1 MKHPEPKLTSIAIAM
16 AIMAAPALAQTA
28 GDATTKAA
36 DKEDGAAAASSLSTV
51 VITGQRIN
59 RVSNGA
65 TNLDLEAKD
74 TPQSISFITQ
84 EQMRNFGASDI
95 NAALRLA
102 TGIRVEQVGTN
113 QTQYL
118 SRGFEIKNTQ
128 IDGVGMPNGWGLVT
142 NAMDTFGYERVEVV
156 RGANGLLTGVGNASG
171 TINYVRK
178 RPTNK
183 AGGSVGLSYGSW
195 DTKRVEADYSTPLT
209 ADGNWAGR
217 VMVAAEDGG
226 SYLRDFKSDRN
237 FFYGVV
243 DGQIGDHGTLAAGFS
258 RQKAD
263 TSGNMWGTLT
273 FVDSDGKQLEWDRS
287 ASTTQKWTYWNTIT
301 ETGFVDYTHEFGD
314 WKVKASYNY
323 RTSDNDSTLFMAY
336 SSTGIN
342 PATGLGL
349 AGWAYK
355 SKSPITARLV
365 DLSINGRYE
374 LLGRKHEATFGVS
387 YSTSERVDNYNPTS
401 FAGPAFGALPAF
413 PYSNDAIPE
422 PTFGASTFYTSLNQR
437 IKRAYAVT
445 RLALTDSTHAII
457 GANFTEYHRDGLNA
471 DTTAFDQTEK
481 NTSPYVGLSYDFT
494 PSLLGY
500 FNYSYIYQPQEQF
513 TADHNYISPSKGTN
527 YEVGIKGEWLDKR
540 LLTTAAY
547 FDASQQGLATYV
559 GTVFLE
565 GSAFGAY
572 KGVDVKSKGFELEAT
587 GKINRFTD
595 LVVGYTH
602 ISMSGATDGATYPWV
617 PRNMVNVALSA
628 RVPQMEKLSLGVS
641 GRWQSGTSNVD
652 SYSRFNVS
660 QGSYAVLN
668 AFAAWE
674 FMPGL
679 TLRANVNNIA
689 DQKYINSLYIAS
701 YYAAPRNYTASLN
714 WRF

>member
-1 MKHPEPKLTSIAIAM
+1 MTHPARTLLSTALAM
-16 AIMAAPALAQTA
+16 AFAAAPALAQTA
-28 GDATTKAA
+28 ASNAEAPPGTAA
-36 DKEDGAAAASSLSTV
+36 PRAELETV
-51 VITGQRIN
+51 LVAGQRAN
-59 RVSNGA
+59 RVSSGA

-84 EQMRNFGASDI
+84 EQMKNFGATDI

-113 QTQYL
+113 QTQYQA
-118 SRGFEIKNTQ
+118 RGFEIKNTQ

-142 NAMDTFGYERVEVV
+142 NAIDTFGYEKVEVV

-178 RPTNK
+178 RPTNNVS
-183 AGGSVGLSYGSW
+183 GSVGVSFGSW
-195 DTKRVEADYSTPLT
+195 DTKRIEADYSTPLT
-209 ADGNWAGR
+209 ADGSWAGR
-217 VMVAAEDGG
+217 VVAVAEDGD

-237 FFYGVV
+237 FLYGVV
-243 DGQIGDHGTLAAGFS
+243 DGQIGDHGTLAVGFS

-273 FVDSDGKQLEWDRS
+273 FVGSDGKQLEWDRS

-301 ETGFVDYTHEFGD
+301 ETGFVDYTHDLGN
-314 WKVKASYNY
+314 WKLKASYNY

-342 PATGLGL
+342 PSTGTGL

-355 SKSPITARLV
+355 SASPITAHLF
-365 DLSINGRYE
+365 DLSVNGHFN
-374 LLGRKHEATFGVS
+374 LLGRKHEATFGVN

-422 PTFGASTFYTSLNQR
+422 PTFGASIFYTSLNQR

-445 RLALTDSTHAII
+445 RLSLTDSTHAII

-471 DTTAFDQTEK
+471 DTTAFNQTEK
-481 NTSPYVGLSYDFT
+481 NTSPYVGLSYDIT
-494 PSLLGY
+494 PSVLGY
-500 FNYSYIYQPQEQF
+500 LNYSYIYQPQEQF
-513 TADHNYISPSKGTN
+513 TEQHTYISPSKGTN
-527 YEVGIKGEWLDKR
+527 YEIGIKGEWLDKR

-547 FDASQQGLATYV
+547 FNASQQGLATYV

-572 KGVDVKSKGFELEAT
+572 KGVDVKSKGFELEAA
-587 GKINRFTD
+587 GKINKYTD
-595 LVVGYTH
+595 LVLGYTH
-602 ISMSGATDGATYPWV
+602 INLSGATDGATYPWV
-617 PRNMVNVALSA
+617 PRDMVNVALSA
-628 RVPQMEKLSLGVS
+628 RVPQLEQLTLGVS
-641 GRWQSGTSNVD
+641 GRWQSGTSNLD
-652 SYSRFNVS
+652 SYSKFTVR

-674 FMPGL
+674 VAPGL
-679 TLRANVNNIA
+679 TLRANVNNIT
-689 DQKYINSLYIAS
+689 DQKYISSLYIAS

-714 WRF
+714 WKF